1 MTAPAPDIIARLDRI
16 EAMLAE
22 LVAARRVEEANHV
35 SEMLRGMTRDEMR
48 AWNRERNRRLK
59 EQRQRKEGRA

>member
-1 MTAPAPDIIARLDRI
+1 MTATAPDITARLDRI

-22 LVAARRVEEANHV
+22 LVAARRAEEANHV

-59 EQRQRKEGRA
+59 EQRQREVRQ

>member
-1 MTAPAPDIIARLDRI
+1 MTAPAPDITARLDRI

-22 LVAARRVEEANHV
+22 LVAARRAEEANHV

-59 EQRQRKEGRA
+59 EQRQREVRQ